1 MKKTLLTFLIP
12 LLLVLFLAPASTS
25 ADTSLPRLGEAS
37 GGVLTPAEESELGR
51 SLLREVRRS
60 LPVVDDAE
68 IRFYVESLGQQL
80 ASHSDGEGITFH
92 FIPIDNDQVNAFAMP
107 GGIIG
112 VHTGLML
119 ETRDEAEL
127 AAVMAHEIA
136 HVTQRHLARMF
147 ARGREVNFRTGLA
160 ILAGVLAAGI
170 DPQLG
175 QAVITGGVASG
186 MQSQINFTRA
196 NEAEAD
202 RVGMRILAASDFDAD
217 AMADF
222 FERMQE
228 LSRGAGDA
236 VPEYLRTHPVTLDRI
251 TDARNRARDKP
262 EGVRNQGPE
271 FAWMQARA
279 RALSDPRRA
288 LHRIGED
295 ASAAELYGGAIAQL
309 ERGNPREARQLLER
323 IDAPD
328 APTLTLELAR
338 IAVERATGEHAAAL
352 TSLEDLDAVYPGHP
366 VVRERMARVQ
376 RDLGNYDRALRIT
389 SRMIRETEAPE
400 PALLRLQA
408 DIASEAGR
416 EALRHETMA
425 EYFFHRGQYEE
436 AVRQFE
442 VALEAGDASERDR
455 QRIEDKRE
463 TASRTAR
470 EFREER

>member
-1 MKKTLLTFLIP
+1 MHKSLAAFLIP
-12 LLLVLFLAPASTS
+12 LLLVLFLAPAGST

-60 LPVVDDAE
+60 LPIVDDPE
-68 IRFYVESLGQQL
+68 IRFYLESLGQQL
-80 ASHSDGEGITFH
+80 ATHSDGEDITFH
-92 FIPIDNDQVNAFAMP
+92 FIPVDDRQVNAFAMP

-112 VHTGLML
+112 VHSGLML

-186 MQSQINFTRA
+186 IQSQINFTRTH
-196 NEAEAD
+196 EAEAD
-202 RVGMRILAASDFDAD
+202 RVGMRILTASDFDPN

-262 EGVRNQGPE
+262 EGVRQQGPE

-279 RALSDPRRA
+279 RALAEPRRA
-288 LHRIGED
+288 LERVSDD
-295 ASAAELYGGAIAQL
+295 ASAALLYGGAVAQL
-309 ERGNPREARQLLER
+309 ERGNPGEARRLLER
-323 IDAPD
+323 IDATD
-328 APTLTLELAR
+328 APTLTLELAWA
-338 IAVERATGEHAAAL
+338 AVEREEDDHEAAL
-352 TSLEDLDAVYPGHP
+352 ARLEELDAVYPRHP
-366 VVRERMARVQ
+366 VVHERMARVH

-389 SRMIRETEAPE
+389 SRMIRDSETPE
-400 PALLRLQA
+400 PSLLRLQA
-408 DIASEAGR
+408 DIASDAGR
-416 EALRHETMA
+416 EALRHEAMA

-436 AVRQFE
+436 AVRQFD
-442 VALEAGDASERDR
+442 VALEAEDASERDR

-463 TASRTAR
+463 TASDTAR
-470 EFREER
+470 EARDDR

>member
-1 MKKTLLTFLIP
+1 MHKSLAAFLIP
-12 LLLVLFLAPASTS
+12 LLLVLFLAPAGS
-25 ADTSLPRLGEAS
+25 AADSSLPRLGEAS

-60 LPVVDDAE
+60 LPIVDDPE
-68 IRFYVESLGQQL
+68 IRFYLESLGQQL
-80 ASHSDGEGITFH
+80 ATHSDGEDITFH
-92 FIPIDNDQVNAFAMP
+92 FIPVDDRQVNAFAMP

-112 VHTGLML
+112 VHSGLML

-175 QAVITGGVASG
+175 QAVITGGVAG
-186 MQSQINFTRA
+186 GIQSQINFTRTH
-196 NEAEAD
+196 EAEAD
-202 RVGMRILAASDFDAD
+202 RVGMRILAASDFDPN

-251 TDARNRARDKP
+251 TDARNRARDTSG
-262 EGVRNQGPE
+262 GVRQQGPE
-271 FAWMQARA
+271 FAWMQART
-279 RALSDPRRA
+279 RALADPRRA
-288 LHRIGED
+288 LDQVTEH
-295 ASAAELYGGAIAQL
+295 ASAALLYGGAVAQL
-309 ERGNPREARQLLER
+309 ERGNPDHARGLLER
-323 IDAPD
+323 IDAAE
-328 APTLTLELAR
+328 APALTLELAWA
-338 IAVERATGEHAAAL
+338 AVEREEDDHEAAL
-352 TSLEDLDAVYPGHP
+352 ARLEELDAVYPRHP

-376 RDLGNYDRALRIT
+376 RDLGNHDRALRIT
-389 SRMIRETEAPE
+389 SRMIRESETPE
-400 PALLRLQA
+400 PSLLRLQA
-408 DIASEAGR
+408 DIASDAGR
-416 EALRHETMA
+416 EALRHEAMA

-436 AVRQFE
+436 AVRQFD
-442 VALEAGDASERDR
+442 VALDAGDASERDR

-463 TASRTAR
+463 TTSETAR
-470 EFREER
+470 EARDR